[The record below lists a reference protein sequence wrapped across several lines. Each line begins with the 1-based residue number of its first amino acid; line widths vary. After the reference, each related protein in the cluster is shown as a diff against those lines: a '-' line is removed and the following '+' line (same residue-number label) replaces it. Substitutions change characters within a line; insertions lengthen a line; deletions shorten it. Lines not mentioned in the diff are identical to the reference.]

1 MINSVLD
8 APKLLDVTSPLIK
21 NLLQNDLIQPIHSK
35 LGIETT
41 ADGYVITPDDK
52 NDVPIAVLGRL
63 AKGSVI
69 GVDAILECF
78 GPRIEDWAKAY
89 VSQLKSN

>member
-1 MINSVLD
+1 MIDSVLD
-8 APKLLDVTSPLIK
+8 SPKLLNVCSPIVKKLVR
-21 NLLQNDLIQPIHSK
+21 NDLIEPIHST

-41 ADGYVITPDDK
+41 KNGYVTTDENLDEI
-52 NDVPIAVLGRL
+52 PIAVLGRL

-78 GPRIEDWAKAY
+78 GSRIQDWAKFY
-89 VSQLKSN
+89 VEQLDK